1 MAKLPDWIQDCKDRG
16 TELYAR
22 GLEKGGLLDVE
33 EAVLWRTHGMDL
45 IKKISQQAEQIK
57 RLRKRSREIV
67 VIRCSHC
74 GGYQWALPEGA
85 TVCKCR
91 LVDCEAAEAVTPPG
105 KEGVK

>member
-1 MAKLPDWIQDCKDRG
+1 VLC
-16 TELYAR
+16 TE
-22 GLEKGGLLDVE
+22 
-33 EAVLWRTHGMDL
+33 
-45 IKKISQQAEQIK
+45 IK

-91 LVDCEAAEAVTPPG
+91 LVDCEAAEAG
-105 KEGVK
+105 KE